1 MFNSFSERYAD
12 QVKLVTDALDQAGI
26 NNVLWGH
33 VIEHFLEKSVSS
45 CIDYIIHDGMAEKA
59 CQTLLAAGLEP
70 CENGGECTATRHW
83 EDRMEVAAH
92 VHLEGTTL
100 GGNKIPVMFWEKS
113 SLLWAFPELPSS
125 PPSSDDPYYMP
136 IRIPWT
142 YYDSRSQRPPI
153 DLTPARMI
161 KPVKI
166 VEALIWLM
174 CRDRNPNEGLEWG
187 WEHRWQE
194 ILESWVQKAPGLA
207 EHGLFCRNELRPDFL
222 PLWDYLCGGEGGQ
235 TPKKHRAHY
244 LGLQA
249 KLRAE
254 NTLPSTPQ
262 PKRRTMKRLM
272 QIIEYHS
279 EKEYQ
284 KRVKRYS
291 GNTPWIEED

>member
-1 MFNSFSERYAD
+1 MFDSFSELYAD
-12 QVKLVTDALDQAGI
+12 QLKLITDALDQAGI

-33 VIEHFLEKSVSS
+33 VIEQFLKKSVSWGIE
-45 CIDYIIHDGMAEKA
+45 CIIHDGMAEKA
-59 CQTLLAAGLEP
+59 CQTLLAAGLEA
-70 CENGGECTATRHW
+70 CKNGEDCPATRHW
-83 EDRMEVAAH
+83 QDRLDAVAH
-92 VHLEGTTL
+92 VHFEAFTL
-100 GGNKIPVMFWEKS
+100 GCDIAVVFWEKS
-113 SLLWAFPELPSS
+113 SLLWAFPDLPSS

-194 ILESWVQKAPGLA
+194 VLESWVQKAPGLA
-207 EHGLFCRNELRPDFL
+207 EHGLFCRNELRPEFL
-222 PLWDYLCGGEGGQ
+222 PLWDYLSGGEGEQ

-254 NTLPSTPQ
+254 NALPSSPQ
-262 PKRRTMKRLM
+262 PKRRT
-272 QIIEYHS
+272 IEEIEHQKW
-279 EKEYQ
+279 KEYQ
-284 KRVKRYS
+284 KFVKRYS

>member
-1 MFNSFSERYAD
+1 MFDSFSELYAD
-12 QVKLVTDALDQAGI
+12 QLKLITDALDQAGI
-26 NNVLWGH
+26 NNVLGGH
-33 VIEHFLEKSVSS
+33 VIERFLEKSVLSGVE
-45 CIDYIIHDGMAEKA
+45 CIIHDGMAEKA

-70 CENGGECTATRHW
+70 CKYGEDCPATRHW
-83 EDRMEVAAH
+83 QDRPDAVAH
-92 VHLEGTTL
+92 VHFEATTL
-100 GGNKIPVMFWEKS
+100 GCDIPVMFWEKS
-113 SLLWAFPELPSS
+113 SLFWAFPDLPSS

-142 YYDSRSQRPPI
+142 YYDNRSQRPPI

-174 CRDRNPNEGLEWG
+174 CRDRNPDEGLEKG
-187 WEHRWQE
+187 WEYRWQK
-194 ILESWVQKAPGLA
+194 ILEYWVQKAPGLA
-207 EHGLFCRNELRPDFL
+207 KHGLFCRNELRPEFL
-222 PLWDYLCGGEGGQ
+222 PLWDYLCGGEGEQ

-254 NTLPSTPQ
+254 NALPSSPQ
-262 PKRRTMKRLM
+262 PKRRT
-272 QIIEYHS
+272 IEEIEHQKW
-279 EKEYQ
+279 KEYQ
-284 KRVKRYS
+284 KFVKRYS

>member
-1 MFNSFSERYAD
+1 MFDSFSELYAD
-12 QVKLVTDALDQAGI
+12 QLKLITDALDQAGI

-33 VIEHFLEKSVSS
+33 VIERFLEERVSS
-45 CIDYIIHDGMAEKA
+45 GIECIIHDGMAEKA

-70 CENGGECTATRHW
+70 CKYGEECPATRHRQ
-83 EDRMEVAAH
+83 DRPDAVAH
-92 VHLEGTTL
+92 VHLEATTL
-100 GGNKIPVMFWEKS
+100 GCDIPVMFWEKS

-142 YYDSRSQRPPI
+142 YYRSRSQRPPI

-174 CRDRNPNEGLEWG
+174 CRDRNPNEGLECG
-187 WEHRWQE
+187 WEHRWQKV
-194 ILESWVQKAPGLA
+194 LDSWVQKAPGLA
-207 EHGLFCRNELRPDFL
+207 KHGLFCRNELRPGFL
-222 PLWDYLCGGEGGQ
+222 PLWDYLCGGEGEQ
-235 TPKKHRAHY
+235 TLEKHRAHY

-254 NTLPSTPQ
+254 NALPSSPQ
-262 PKRRTMKRLM
+262 PKRRTVEEIEHENWKRYL
-272 QIIEYHS
+272 
-279 EKEYQ
+279 KF
-284 KRVKRYS
+284 VKRYS